1 MGKRFNR
8 REFKRRRQHIGLIMF
23 VSLAI
28 LALGGLMF
36 FGIDSSRSTTE
47 LGKIE
52 RVNAPEVAG
61 VPEAVADLE
70 AQKAKVA
77 EKEVAAEP
85 TTIQVPDIPYNA
97 TEQEAEDMLEDNGL
111 KLGDVAKEPSDEY
124 DEGGVFFQDPLPA
137 VEVKRDSSVGITLSS
152 GPEKVAK
159 KESDGKAPEPA
170 TNDLYLTVPK
180 LGLEDNAVAD
190 TEDPMALDNGAIK
203 LPSTAFPWQDNGN
216 TYITAHRIGYAGT
229 PSYNQFYD
237 LPSMRQGDE
246 VILSDANGTTYTY
259 QVTDVFAV
267 MPQDNWVT
275 DPVVGR
281 DMVTLQTCVATVDDW
296 WTITPGL
303 LTSPP
308 GPETARL
315 VVQADRVDVQPA

>member
-1 MGKRFNR
+1 MDKSFDKRVVR
-8 REFKRRRQHIGLIMF
+8 RRRQRVGFVVF
-23 VSLAI
+23 VSLVTV
-28 LALGGLMF
+28 ALGGMLF
-36 FGIDSSRSTTE
+36 FVVNPSQGSAGTDVV
-47 LGKIE
+47 E
-52 RVNAPEVAG
+52 RVKTPELDEAPKV
-61 VPEAVADLE
+61 VADLE
-70 AQKAKVA
+70 ARRT
-77 EKEVAAEP
+77 EAAERAP
-85 TTIQVPDIPYNA
+85 VTVPDIPYNA
-97 TEQEAEDMLEDNGL
+97 TQQEAKEMLVSEGL

-170 TNDLYLTVPK
+170 TNYLYLTVPK

-237 LPSMRQGDE
+237 LPSMQQGDE

-281 DMVTLQTCVATVDDW
+281 DMATLQTCVATVDDW